1 MTITHYHPWARP
13 RLENEIRHVFNR
25 FFADTGTASEWTP
38 RVDVREEDTR
48 YVIAADVPGIE
59 LKDIEIST
67 DKGVLTIKGERKSET
82 KTDNTKVT
90 RIERSY
96 GNFVRSFAVPNS
108 FDTEKIGASYKNGV
122 LTVSLPKKEAAKPR
136 QIKVEVNA

>member
-13 RLENEIRHVFNR
+13 ARFENEIRHVLNR

-38 RVDVREEDTR
+38 RVDVREEDAR

-67 DKGVLTIKGERKSET
+67 DKGVLTIKGERKSEGQ
-82 KTDNTKVT
+82 TDNTKVT
-90 RIERSY
+90 RTERSY
-96 GNFVRSFAVPNS
+96 GTFERSFTLPDSVDADAIS
-108 FDTEKIGASYKNGV
+108 ASGKNGV
-122 LTVSLPKKEAAKPR
+122 LEIAIPKKPQAAPR
-136 QIKVEVNA
+136 KIDIAH